1 MQKSKAPDRL
11 DSRMTLAEFD
21 HGYWYAVE
29 LKRFAKSLGIAQS
42 GILRKDQLEDAIRSR
57 LRGGAIATPRRQV
70 RRASFTE
77 PRDVDRGLHPRQ
89 RVIRYTNDP
98 ETKAFLEREAVKL
111 DASYRRR
118 SGARYRLNRWREEQI
133 ARGVKL
139 TYGQLVA
146 AYVRLSRPSER
157 YERIG
162 STRYINF
169 LAEYLSHET
178 GASRASAIAAWH
190 AVKRMDCPN
199 TYQAW
204 RKARRGQRG
213 ER

>member
-1 MQKSKAPDRL
+1 
-11 DSRMTLAEFD
+11 MTVTQFD
-21 HGYWYAVE
+21 NAYWYAVE
-29 LKRFAKSLGIAQS
+29 LKRFAKSLGIAHS
-42 GILRKDQLEDAIRSR
+42 GALRKDQLETAIRAQ
-57 LRGGAIATPRRQV
+57 LGGRRIATHHRIRGSN
-70 RRASFTE
+70 ASE

-98 ETKAFLEREAVKL
+98 KTKAFLEREAAKR
-111 DASYRRR
+111 DPRYRRR
-118 SGARYRLNRWREEQI
+118 SGARYRLNRWREQQI

-139 TYGQLVA
+139 TYGALVA

-169 LAEYLSHET
+169 LAEYLSHER
-178 GASRASAIAAWH
+178 GASRASGIAAWH
-190 AVKRMDCPN
+190 AVKRMDCPK

-204 RKARRGQRG
+204 RRARRRNNAKS
-213 ER
+213 